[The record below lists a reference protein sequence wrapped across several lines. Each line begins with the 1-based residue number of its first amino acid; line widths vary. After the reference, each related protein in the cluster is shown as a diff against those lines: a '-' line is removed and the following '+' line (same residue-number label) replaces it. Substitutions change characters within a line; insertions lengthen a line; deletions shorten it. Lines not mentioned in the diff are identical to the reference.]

1 MFGRPS
7 KEMEEDATDE
17 KLASSVR
24 VSAVPPGSVGGF
36 GEDEE
41 AWDEEELAALQT
53 LANPC
58 K

>member
-1 MFGRPS
+1 
-7 KEMEEDATDE
+7 MEEDATDE